1 MSTQL
6 DSSGGMLALG
16 GGNEGD
22 SRIVLPWRRKFRTAS
37 GLKVEK
43 LCRSCRRNRR
53 GAAAVE
59 FAVVSPVL
67 FLLIFGMIEYGRMV
81 MVQQV
86 ITNAAREGARKGVL
100 DGTTNS
106 DVTTVVSN
114 YLTSASIS
122 GATTTVTPT
131 NPSNA
136 TYGGTVTVT
145 VSVPYSKVSWLPHN
159 FWLGSKTL
167 TATSVMR
174 RETVQ

>member
-6 DSSGGMLALG
+6 DSSSGMLALG
-16 GGNEGD
+16 GGNEAG
-22 SRIVLPWRRKFRTAS
+22 SHIVRPGHRKIAAPS

-53 GAAAVE
+53 GAAVVE
-59 FAVVSPVL
+59 FAFVSPVL

-100 DGTTNS
+100 DGSTNS

-145 VSVPYSKVSWLPHN
+145 VSVPYSSVSWLPHN
-159 FWLGSKTL
+159 FWLVSKKL

>member
-1 MSTQL
+1 MKARNSNRH
-6 DSSGGMLALG
+6 A
-16 GGNEGD
+16 
-22 SRIVLPWRRKFRTAS
+22 RRRTGTA
-37 GLKVEK
+37 V
-43 LCRSCRRNRR
+43 
-53 GAAAVE
+53 VE
-59 FAVVSPVL
+59 FAVVAPVF

-100 DGTTNS
+100 DATTTS

-114 YLTSASIS
+114 YLTSANIS
-122 GATTTVTPT
+122 GATTTVSPDP
-131 NPSNA
+131 PSNA
-136 TYGGTVTVT
+136 TSGGSVTVT
-145 VSVPYSKVSWLPHN
+145 VSVPYSSVSWLPHS